1 MGPSGDTGLGEDF
14 GTLLQWSREKWLPL
28 RPLTPFLASGF
39 TLGAGFCTVRP
50 LRIFLL
56 CLALVFFLELAAEFA
71 RTLLDRE
78 TGYASYQG
86 PPKTVPVTPAQV
98 GLAALLAFIYFCM
111 IFAGLKLFFLPSGL
125 GLAGIMLG
133 VFVLSSLA
141 AWRNVRLWWREGAD
155 YEQALKEEATMSRKL
170 RIPPVR

>member
-1 MGPSGDTGLGEDF
+1 MGHSGDTGLGEDF
-14 GTLLQWSREKWLPL
+14 GTVLQWAREKWLLL
-28 RPLTPFLASGF
+28 RPLAPFIASLL

-56 CLALVFFLELAAEFA
+56 CLALILFLEVAADFA

-86 PPKTVPVTPAQV
+86 PPQTVPVTFAQV
-98 GLAALLAFIYFCM
+98 ALAAALALIYFCM
-111 IFAGLKLFFLPSGL
+111 IFAGLKLLFLPSGL
-125 GLAGIMLG
+125 GLVAIILG
-133 VFVLSSLA
+133 VVVLSSLA

-155 YEQALKEEATMSRKL
+155 YEQALKEEAQMSRKL